1 MLEKQL
7 ALTPPLKRKDVQNGG
22 EGREEE
28 KEKEQ
33 KEEQEERKEEHRDS
47 RARRV
52 ICTFKLKQKDKGNER
67 GNDLKYNS

>member
-22 EGREEE
+22 EGGEEE

-33 KEEQEERKEEHRDS
+33 KEEQEGPEEEHRDS

-52 ICTFKLKQKDKGNER
+52 I
-67 GNDLKYNS
+67 